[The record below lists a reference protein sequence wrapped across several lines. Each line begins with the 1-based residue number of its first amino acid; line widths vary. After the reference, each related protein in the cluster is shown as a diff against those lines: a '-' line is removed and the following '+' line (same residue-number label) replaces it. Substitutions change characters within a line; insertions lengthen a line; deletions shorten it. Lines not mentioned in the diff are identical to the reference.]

1 MLFTKKQLF
10 CRTSD
15 SSLELERWPRDVSSI
30 LQLWGH
36 LPGYQHSGNL
46 MRGEGKGS
54 QHLGCQLS
62 LNSSVSG
69 IAALFSA
76 VLGVPKP
83 KSLCQSL
90 YRIVSPCLCQQGECG
105 HLASGSWR
113 GDPAQISPLNFLFGA
128 PPNLL
133 CIKWTTNLPLQIY
146 CFHRFVNFSFFFFL
160 TRSR

>member
-15 SSLELERWPRDVSSI
+15 SSLELERWPRDVSCI
-30 LQLWGH
+30 LELWGH

-46 MRGEGKGS
+46 MVGEVKGS
-54 QHLGCQLS
+54 QHLGCQLL

-90 YRIVSPCLCQQGECG
+90 YRIDSPCLCQQGECG

-113 GDPAQISPLNFLFGA
+113 GDLCVSKWVIRAFSQPFPTPVLSLFE
-128 PPNLL
+128 LL
-133 CIKWTTNLPLQIY
+133 PVGWAKRWP
-146 CFHRFVNFSFFFFL
+146 HRCVAVHFFE
-160 TRSR
+160 